1 MGSLCSPRKIRER
14 RAIGMDAVDL
24 CLIDHA
30 AELSGE
36 VRKSLSRIRL
46 RRLGMGRNEGL
57 LSQIG
62 ELGYARVQKCMYS
75 VGKWLERRW

>member
-1 MGSLCSPRKIRER
+1 
-14 RAIGMDAVDL
+14 
-24 CLIDHA
+24 
-30 AELSGE
+30 
-36 VRKSLSRIRL
+36 
-46 RRLGMGRNEGL
+46 MGRNEGL